1 MGELK
6 EKLTDIKEYIKTAR
20 IYYKVDGSDKM
31 HVVTPLTYSF
41 LKGKIFDLERIS
53 YNVKDNIS
61 YIHFYKI
68 LNLADKD
75 YIEYIT
81 AGSNTK
87 VEITV
92 ENRKYNFKVN
102 ANDVCIKDDEKYNI
116 QVKGSKGVRYSTDV
130 SLVVYYGSKTSIDG
144 NIDIPKIEVLY
155 SPLEMNNIDKNIDY
169 LFHIGD
175 KINFNNVHCK
185 IKKFFTNAKSID
197 VRNSSIESCGETLT
211 DEYDRQVAA
220 LEEEIIN
227 DSQNNIVKTLVKK
240 K

>member
-1 MGELK
+1 MGK
-6 EKLTDIKEYIKTAR
+6 IKDYMKTAK
-20 IYYKVDGSDKM
+20 IYYKVVGSDKM

-53 YNVKDNIS
+53 YKVKDNIS
-61 YIHFYKI
+61 YIHFYKT
-68 LNLADKD
+68 LGDD
-75 YIEYIT
+75 DCTIEAFT
-81 AGSNTK
+81 DTK
-87 VEITV
+87 VDITMDDN
-92 ENRKYNFKVN
+92 ERYNFKVF
-102 ANDVCIKDDEKYNI
+102 AKDVCIKDDEKYNI